1 MLLYCTFLKS
11 NSFFRN
17 PLMFLI
23 YLEIYFSM
31 CVYFGGAVKI
41 IFMRLQRR
49 SSQKLQ
55 LKSNFNLH
63 SHIPRRNEHLT
74 VDEVLTRRTWEEPT
88 ASTHLS
94 SKQSNS
100 IQYDSIRFDSGNF
113 CQLEFVNW
121 HSALSASTS
130 LFWQLRV
137 PRDSQRYFPV
147 W

>member
-1 MLLYCTFLKS
+1 
-11 NSFFRN
+11 
-17 PLMFLI
+17 
-23 YLEIYFSM
+23 M

-41 IFMRLQRR
+41 IFKRLQRR

-113 CQLEFVNW
+113 CQL
-121 HSALSASTS
+121 
-130 LFWQLRV
+130 
-137 PRDSQRYFPV
+137 
-147 W
+147 